1 MCIRD
6 RPTRAASSAPAPTAA
21 ASPKRKL
28 SYKDQRELDELPAR
42 IETLETKIADM
53 TDAMND
59 PAFFQRD
66 HAAVAAHNAELAAT
80 QTALEQAYARWEAL
94 DG

>member
-6 RPTRAASSAPAPTAA
+6 R
-21 ASPKRKL
+21 RKL
-28 SYKDQRELDELPAR
+28 SYKDQRELDDLPAR
-42 IETLETKIADM
+42 IEALETKIAAL

-66 HAAVAAHNAELAAT
+66 HAAVTAHNAELAAT
-80 QTALEQAYARWEAL
+80 QAALEQAYARWEAL